1 MFLIIL
7 LSTSPHVSVTGI
19 DNDDDVD
26 FFFNFTAV
34 TVGILYAP
42 SPQSTGVRSGVCRG
56 SDTPTIY
63 VREY

>member
-7 LSTSPHVSVTGI
+7 LSTSPHVSVI

-26 FFFNFTAV
+26 FFLNFTAV

-42 SPQSTGVRSGVCRG
+42 SPQSTGVGSGVCMG